1 MAFLFTL
8 SEVIE
13 SVNIVSE
20 FQFYLNQDR
29 MIASVKTPKSLELF
43 LESDV
48 KVAFLLTG
56 NISVIKKYVEL
67 LKKHDRF
74 VFLHLEKIKGISYDK
89 EGLKFIA
96 KFVKPT
102 GIVTTKSSLI
112 QLAKKEGLIAIQRL
126 FLVDT
131 DAVANG
137 LKVVEEI
144 QPDALEVMPA
154 LIPEMIEKLK
164 LKTSCPLI
172 TGGLIQNQ
180 QHIDQA
186 LQSGAVAVSTGK
198 NWLWKTQ
205 NSHE

>member
-8 SEVIE
+8 SEVI
-13 SVNIVSE
+13 VRMDRINE
-20 FQFYLNQDR
+20 FEFYLNRDR

-43 LESDV
+43 LESEV
-48 KVAFLLTG
+48 KAAFLLTG
-56 NISVIKKYVEL
+56 NISVIKRYVEL
-67 LKKHDRF
+67 LKEHDRF

-89 EGLKFIA
+89 EGLKLIA

-144 QPDALEVMPA
+144 QPDALEIMPA

-164 LKTSCPLI
+164 VKTSCPLI

-180 QHIDQA
+180 RHIDQA
-186 LQSGAVAVSTGK
+186 LQSGAVAVSTGR